1 MIRTLTPLP
10 NNLYAKIGSGAIR
23 LIHIDEFGHVAILW
37 FKKHKSG
44 VGLEIERFGRFA
56 GRESSH
62 RHWLNSSYRWA
73 HVKHVKNFDAESL
86 SDDDAWKMVT
96 DLFGYDACMEAVNW

>member
-1 MIRTLTPLP
+1 M
-10 NNLYAKIGSGAIR
+10 
-23 LIHIDEFGHVAILW
+23 IHIDEFGHVAILW

-62 RHWLNSSYRWA
+62 HHWLNSSYRWA

-86 SDDDAWKMVT
+86 SDDDAWKMLT
-96 DLFGYDACMEAVNW
+96 DLFGYDACMEAVNC